1 MQGFWFILRLWSC
14 LFGAGALAGWCLW
27 VVTLCGILS
36 DLVLFPGCL
45 CCFVVWI
52 LDLLCTFVVRAVL
65 ICDFL
70 SILFAKAA

>member
-1 MQGFWFILRLWSC
+1 MQGFGLFCDCGLVC
-14 LFGAGALAGWCLW
+14 LVRVPWLGGCLW
-27 VVTLCGILS
+27 AITLCGILS

-65 ICDFL
+65 VCDFL